1 MIIKVSSKTEH
12 DKTKNNKART
22 GAEPE
27 LEAKTNKNFYNK
39 LLFSFDSVIQYFS
52 MLNFSKIILVR

>member
-39 LLFSFDSVIQYFS
+39 LLFSF
-52 MLNFSKIILVR
+52 